1 MGKLFDCGA
10 LDGIVNKDITPEL
23 AFSIGKYTAVVL
35 TRCLQHPPRILIG
48 HDTRISADMLECAL
62 CAGILSVGGNA
73 VTAGILST
81 PAVAYLT
88 KYYGAD
94 VGISI
99 ASAHSSYE
107 RNGLRFFGNDGIPY
121 SDTLYAQ
128 MEDCIFS
135 PQHGAVSYRTG
146 LSVGTQTRIRTAE
159 HDYAQYVSR
168 TFGGKNLLH
177 CSLLLDCSN
186 GTLCKTAPALLEN
199 LGAEVFTLY
208 TDPTGTNINVGYDSE
223 ILYAQRSFMDGLRL
237 RGRPADV
244 GISVSGDGCSLR
256 VLDENGNEVC
266 ADALLGIFAIHAMK
280 KGDLRHNTVL
290 VPPTANIGLTR
301 SLRKH
306 GIQVLSSH
314 TDIRRIADKMRA
326 EDFVLGGDP
335 DGHIINR
342 TLSETEDGFVNALHL
357 LSILSESRQTM
368 SEIASDITILP
379 RAVVP
384 AVVDPKKKPLYRF
397 HEDIIAHLNALEA
410 KYNNCGR
417 VWLRPVG
424 NQPQIDVWI
433 EGPDAAE
440 ITADANAMAQV
451 IGDRLS

>member
-1 MGKLFDCGA
+1 MGKLFVHGA

-35 TRCLQHPPRILIG
+35 TRYLQHPPRILIG
-48 HDTRISADMLECAL
+48 RDTRISADMLECAL
-62 CAGILSVGGNA
+62 CAGILSVGGTA
-73 VTAGILST
+73 VMAGILPT

-107 RNGLRFFGNDGIPY
+107 RNGLRFFNNDGIPY

-128 MEDCIFS
+128 IEDCIFS
-135 PQHGAVSYRTG
+135 PGQGAAAYQTG
-146 LSVGTQTRIRTAE
+146 RSVGTQTRIDTAE
-159 HDYAQYVSR
+159 RDYTQYVSR
-168 TFGGKNLLH
+168 TFSGKNLFN
-177 CSLLLDCSN
+177 CALLLDCSN
-186 GTLCKTAPALLEN
+186 GTVCKTAPALSES

-208 TDPTGTNINVGYDSE
+208 TKPTGTNINVGYDSE
-223 ILYAQRSFMDGLRL
+223 ILYAQRSFMDELRL
-237 RGRPADV
+237 RGKPVDV
-244 GISVSGDGCSLR
+244 GISISGDGCTMR

-266 ADALLGIFAIHAMK
+266 ADALLGIFAVRAMK
-280 KGDLRHNTVL
+280 KGYLRHNTV
-290 VPPTANIGLTR
+290 VAPPTANIGLTH

-306 GIQVLSSH
+306 DIQVVSSH
-314 TDIRRIADKMRA
+314 ADIRYIADKMRA
-326 EDFVLGGDP
+326 EDFVLGGEP
-335 DGHIINR
+335 GGHIINR
-342 TLSETEDGFVNALHL
+342 TLADTGDALINALHL

-368 SEIASDITILP
+368 SEIAADITILP

-384 AVVDPKKKPLYRF
+384 AVVNAKKKPVYRF

-410 KYNNCGR
+410 KYNDCGR

-424 NQPQIDVWI
+424 NKPQIDVWI
-433 EGPDAAE
+433 EGPNAEE

-451 IGDRLS
+451 ISDRLS